1 MEQYK
6 TVELFNAN
14 AEMYWNI
21 DKFIESQG
29 FSNVVEY
36 CAVLLEKLGSVAWC
50 TQIVTDDMYHQSN
63 RDLNWV
69 YEETIQRLEKN
80 YNLCII
86 SCIGLWN
93 GTYKGTLQDI
103 TTIDI
108 PWGDVIKLE
117 IKDKALEITTAHHD
131 GRNTYKIYCVDS
143 NSPTVEEFYNEK
155 QNNDYYDY
163 EYDVNLDNE
172 KDIEEYI
179 DIYCLSMYDLFY
191 ECKI

>member
-1 MEQYK
+1 MEQYR
-6 TVELFNAN
+6 TIELFNAN
-14 AEMYWNI
+14 AEMYW
-21 DKFIESQG
+21 
-29 FSNVVEY
+29 
-36 CAVLLEKLGSVAWC
+36 
-50 TQIVTDDMYHQSN
+50 
-63 RDLNWV
+63 DLDWV

-86 SCIGLWN
+86 PCVGRWN
-93 GTYKGTLQDI
+93 GPHNGALQDI

-108 PWGDVIKLE
+108 PWCDVIKLE

-131 GRNTYKIYCVDS
+131 GRNTYKIHCMDS

-163 EYDVNLDNE
+163 KHGATLYNE

-179 DIYCLSMYDLFY
+179 NLYCLSMYDLFH